1 MVHWTEYL
9 REAKGELQLS
19 FGIAQSDR
27 CSTRNSMDMEL
38 YIGHWYALLLGH
50 YTRLYLYRFSV

>member
-9 REAKGELQLS
+9 REAKGGLQRM

-27 CSTRNSMDMEL
+27 CSTRNSMDMEM
-38 YIGHWYALLLGH
+38 YMDIGM
-50 YTRLYLYRFSV
+50 RCR